1 MFNLGIHAG
10 TVELVDVRHICGTI
24 AANMR
29 DKTGKVRIPLPFSN
43 AHIILSW

>member
-10 TVELVDVRHICGTI
+10 TLELGDVRRICGTI

-29 DKTGKVRIPLPFSN
+29 DKIGKVRISLPFSN